1 MSANLEF
8 QSDASEHKNIRQASD
23 HELMSNFEFLV
34 KTERKIT
41 HQVLQCILEI
51 ENRKLHLDR
60 GYSSLFDFMV
70 KGHGYSESAAYRRI
84 QSARLLRQVP
94 EISKSIESGSLSL
107 TQVSQL
113 STALRQKEV
122 KLQNMS
128 VATKDKVQ
136 KILKTIEN
144 KNTAETRL
152 VLTQALDW
160 KPQKLEH
167 AEIQKDESV
176 NLGLNF
182 EKSEWEL
189 MEKLRAWLSHQNPSL
204 KWKDLLLLL
213 AQKELKEPP
222 QRKATP
228 ERKWVVSL
236 KNTEKAISR
245 RVRVEVRKAAGHQ
258 CEYRDPK
265 SGRRCEASHF
275 LEIDHR
281 LPRALQGGNELQNLR
296 LFCRSHNQ
304 KSAEDWGLFR
314 SLKKG

>member
-1 MSANLEF
+1 MNANLEF
-8 QSDASEHKNIRQASD
+8 QSDVSELESIQQASD
-23 HELMSNFEFLV
+23 HELMNNFESLV

-94 EISKSIESGSLSL
+94 EISKSIESGSLNL

-113 STALRQKEV
+113 SMALRQKEV
-122 KLQNMS
+122 KLQDMS
-128 VATKDKVQ
+128 VVIKSKVQ

-144 KNTAETRL
+144 KNTVETRL
-152 VLTQALDW
+152 VLTQVLDW
-160 KPQKLEH
+160 KPQKLERT
-167 AEIQKDESV
+167 EIQKDESV
-176 NLGLNF
+176 HLALNF
-182 EKSEWEL
+182 EKLEWEL
-189 MEKLRAWLSHQNPSL
+189 MEKLRARLSHQNPSL

-213 AQKELKEPP
+213 AQKELKEPS

-228 ERKWVVSL
+228 ERKWAEDLRSA
-236 KNTEKAISR
+236 EKAIPR
-245 RVRVEVRKAAGHQ
+245 RVQIEIRRAADDQ
-258 CEYRDPK
+258 CEYQDPQSK
-265 SGRRCEASHF
+265 RRCEARHF

-281 LPRALQGGNELQNLR
+281 LPRALQGSNERKNLR

-304 KSAEDWGLFR
+304 KSAEEWGLFR
-314 SLKKG
+314 NLKK